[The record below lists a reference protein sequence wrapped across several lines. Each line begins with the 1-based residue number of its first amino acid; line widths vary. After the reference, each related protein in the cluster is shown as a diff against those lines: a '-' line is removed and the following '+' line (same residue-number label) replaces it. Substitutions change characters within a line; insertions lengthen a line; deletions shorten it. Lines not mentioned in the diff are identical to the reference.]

1 MRKKIYTCFNFVLL
15 KLLKSMF
22 LNGEEHFDII
32 VDSQQSFP
40 LNLSFELSQDLHPD
54 FQGPGIFFVYYKTEL
69 IYIGFFYPSQK
80 NRDVRKERM
89 NKELAT
95 ITMRGKQVTMNA
107 SSNKA
112 LDLSGHLQN
121 IPRRPKGD
129 FLTSPKRVRFA
140 DENWSEFQKDNF
152 LKDFSFYWFKEDKN
166 LGRTRDELQAVTKQL
181 INFYKPTCNG

>member
-1 MRKKIYTCFNFVLL
+1 MLL
-15 KLLKSMF
+15 
-22 LNGEEHFDII
+22 NAEEHFDII
-32 VDSQQSFP
+32 VDSQQPFP

-54 FQGPGIFFVYYKTEL
+54 FQGPGIYFMYYKTEL

-89 NKELAT
+89 NKEIAG
-95 ITMRGKQVTMNA
+95 ITMRGKQVTVNPT
-107 SSNKA
+107 SNKA
-112 LDLSGHLQN
+112 LDQSVQLQN

-140 DENWSEFQKDNF
+140 DKNWGEFQNDNF
-152 LKDFSFYWFKEDKN
+152 LKDFTFYWFKEDKK
-166 LGRTRDELQAVTKQL
+166 LGRTKDELKAVTKQL

>member
-1 MRKKIYTCFNFVLL
+1 MIL
-15 KLLKSMF
+15 KA
-22 LNGEEHFDII
+22 EEHFQII
-32 VDSQQSFP
+32 IDSQQTFP
-40 LNLSFELSQDLHPD
+40 LNLSFELYNNLHSD

-89 NKELAT
+89 NKELAG

-107 SSNKA
+107 TSNKA
-112 LDLSGHLQN
+112 LDQSANLQN

-140 DENWSEFQKDNF
+140 DKNWSEFQNDNF
-152 LKDFSFYWFKEDKN
+152 LKDFTFYWFKEDKK
-166 LGRTRDELQAVTKQL
+166 LGRTKKELQEVTNHL